1 LLGVVGAAWGRDS
14 SKRAYSLSVFHKAL
28 GVVAAL
34 QFETTM
40 ISSGF
45 SGWYMP

>member
-1 LLGVVGAAWGRDS
+1 LLGIVGAAWGRDS
-14 SKRAYSLSVFHKAL
+14 SKRAYSLSIFHKAL

-34 QFETTM
+34 QLGTM
-40 ISSGF
+40 ISLGF